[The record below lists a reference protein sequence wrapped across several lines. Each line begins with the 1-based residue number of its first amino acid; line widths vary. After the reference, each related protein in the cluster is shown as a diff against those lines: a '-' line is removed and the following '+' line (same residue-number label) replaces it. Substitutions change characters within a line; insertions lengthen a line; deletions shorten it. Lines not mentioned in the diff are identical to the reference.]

1 MIFFLLGLLVAGDS
15 VCVAPTVCVHCGW
28 RNGFR
33 DRSQLCFS
41 STCHRHTLVAIST
54 KRQMPISACPCK
66 RKCFIYSKP
75 RFCPAPP
82 QLIFTAYKWD
92 TLYLRIFDV
101 FFFYFSC
108 LFCFALGCA
117 WPLLGCLSFFIRV
130 FNSELTLKF
139 KHSFRAAIQ
148 RAIID

>member
-75 RFCPAPP
+75 RLCPAPP

-101 FFFYFSC
+101 FFFFI
-108 LFCFALGCA
+108 FHVCFASLWDALGRC
-117 WPLLGCLSFFIRV
+117 WDVCHFLFEFSIR
-130 FNSELTLKF
+130 N
-139 KHSFRAAIQ
+139 
-148 RAIID
+148 